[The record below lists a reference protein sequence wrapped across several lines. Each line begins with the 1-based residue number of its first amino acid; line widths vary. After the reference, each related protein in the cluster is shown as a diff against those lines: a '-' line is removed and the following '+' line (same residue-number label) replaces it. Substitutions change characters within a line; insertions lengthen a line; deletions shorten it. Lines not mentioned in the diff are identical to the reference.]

1 MFIQYMVGIRLEYQ
15 ALLMKTRKYT
25 KTRRAEQQEQTRARI
40 VNATVALHEQL
51 GPANTS
57 IKAIA
62 EKAGVQR
69 LTVYRHFPD
78 EESLFLACSTHWLT
92 LNPPPDVAA
101 WEKIGQADVR
111 SFKVLL
117 AFYQYYRNTEKL
129 WAKVYRDI
137 EQVPAVRKVMVG
149 FETYLDTV
157 RDGLLAPWK
166 LKGKRKRQMSITL
179 RHALQFSTWQSLERE
194 NLKDKQIA
202 DLVMGWIQTI
212 SE

>member
-1 MFIQYMVGIRLEYQ
+1 
-15 ALLMKTRKYT
+15 MKTRKYT

-40 VNATVALHEQL
+40 VNATVALHEAL
-51 GPANTS
+51 GPAKTS

-78 EESLFLACSTHWLT
+78 EESLFVACSTHWLT

-111 SFKVLL
+111 SFEVLL

-129 WAKVYRDI
+129 WTKVYRDI

-179 RHALQFSTWQSLERE
+179 RHALRFSTWQSLERE